1 MPAETETLVEGR
13 TAIGHVD
20 ESEAL
25 DLDPSSGPFAEK

>member
-1 MPAETETLVEGR
+1 MRAKPAETETLVEGR

-25 DLDPSSGPFAEK
+25 DLDVS